1 MIFSTPVAYAIRGLA
16 ELAAR
21 AGTGSL
27 MLEQLTA
34 GTDLPRGF
42 LAKLFQKLVKA
53 RILTSVKGRR
63 GGFALARAP
72 HAISLMQIVA
82 AMGEGEAIA
91 GCVLG
96 MPQCNEQT
104 PCSQHDLYKPIR
116 QRLYDYL
123 QTTTLADLAVSL
135 KSKPAWHRI
144 REAQESVAQAK
155 EQA

>member
-1 MIFSTPVAYAIRGLA
+1 VIFSTPVAYAIRGLA

-27 MLEQLTA
+27 MLEQLTT

-72 HAISLMQIVA
+72 HTISLMQIMA
-82 AMGEGEAIA
+82 AMGEEEAA
-91 GCVLG
+91 TRCVLG

-104 PCSQHDLYKPIR
+104 PCPQHDLYKPIR
-116 QRLYDYL
+116 QRLNDYL
-123 QTTTLADLAVSL
+123 QTTTLADVAASL

-144 REAQESVAQAK
+144 RGPQDQVPDAK
-155 EQA
+155 EHA